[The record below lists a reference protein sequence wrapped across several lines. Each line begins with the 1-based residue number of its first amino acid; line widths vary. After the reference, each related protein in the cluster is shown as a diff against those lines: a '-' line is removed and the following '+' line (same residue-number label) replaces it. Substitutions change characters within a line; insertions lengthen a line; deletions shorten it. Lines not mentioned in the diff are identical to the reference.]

1 MADIDKLKVEI
12 DRDGCIG
19 DGACCSDAPE
29 TFEMDDEDKAIL
41 KDGSNDSRDAIIEA
55 AAQIVEPPAAPS
67 RRENAVGGQAQAAPG
82 EAPADETDEK
92 RGAST
97 SEER

>member
-41 KDGSNDSRDAIIEA
+41 KDGSTDSRDAIIEA
-55 AAQIVEPPAAPS
+55 A
-67 RRENAVGGQAQAAPG
+67 ENCPTDAIIITDKETG
-82 EAPADETDEK
+82 EKIYPED
-92 RGAST
+92 
-97 SEER
+97 